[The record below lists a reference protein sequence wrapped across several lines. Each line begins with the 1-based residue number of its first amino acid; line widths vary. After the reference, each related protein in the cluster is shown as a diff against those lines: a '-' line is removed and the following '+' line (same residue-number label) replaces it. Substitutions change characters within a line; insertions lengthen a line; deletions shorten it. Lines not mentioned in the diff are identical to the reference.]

1 MLVNLCIFIAVV
13 YTNATRKRP
22 GASKQEAVS
31 DYCLHAL
38 FTSYPYCVLKVAPS
52 GSHFRTKCLDHQIH
66 LHRTVKRNFGPRRQ
80 EIRTGSQ
87 TTPLRETQ
95 GVEDQ
100 IRKIFTRFGLIFLKN
115 FLAKTKKFRL
125 LVAGLKYVSDEE
137 KKGQPLFRVSNVF
150 NDNQM

>member
-1 MLVNLCIFIAVV
+1 MVIYFMVIPGALIMLFNLCIFIAVV

-31 DYCLHAL
+31 DYCLNAL

-52 GSHFRTKCLDHQIH
+52 GSHFRTKCLDYQIH

-87 TTPLRETQ
+87 KMPLRETQ

-100 IRKIFTRFGLIFLKN
+100 IRKIFTRFGLN
-115 FLAKTKKFRL
+115 FLRKFL
-125 LVAGLKYVSDEE
+125 GEDQKIPFTGCGFEVC
-137 KKGQPLFRVSNVF
+137 F
-150 NDNQM
+150 